1 MSVERKVVVGSK
13 SGLHARPA
21 SILVKEAARFQ
32 SQVELV
38 TAEKAVS
45 LKSLISVLA
54 LGLKQGAEVTVRAT
68 GPDADEAAAAVA
80 GLLAQDLG

>member
-54 LGLKQGAEVTVRAT
+54 LGLEQGAEVTVRAM

>member
-54 LGLKQGAEVTVRAT
+54 LGLKQGAEVTVRAM

>member
-38 TAEKAVS
+38 TADKAVS

-54 LGLKQGAEVTVRAT
+54 LGLKQGAEVTVRAM

>member
-1 MSVERKVVVGSK
+1 MERKVVVGSK